1 MINTSK
7 IIAAVLVLVAL
18 ALAGYAWLLSRKPPA
33 PAAVNPSASGAV
45 VGRQS
50 TTQFPIVI
58 AAKPVIAG
66 QKITADALRVEQMS
80 VQPQGAF
87 ADIASA
93 TGRIPVF
100 DLAEGTPLLE
110 TQLVSGL
117 AMRVAEGERAVSVKA
132 DEIMGVGNKVRP
144 GDFVDVFFLL
154 KTDDKEIGRS
164 QARLLLSRKRVLAY
178 GNTSV
183 DGVPPVQDGADG
195 KTQQQ
200 QQRAEQARTVVLAV
214 PVDEVN
220 SLAVSDATGRLVL
233 ALRNPTDLS
242 EPDPKLFAE
251 LPTLLQPLPPKKG
264 EAPRTPL
271 EGIDKAQAGLALV
284 DLSAGGTGT
293 RLRTPVMASVAAAPV
308 QRTRSAPRAA
318 PAATS
323 NQVEVI
329 RGDKRETVSY

>member
-7 IIAAVLVLVAL
+7 IIAAVLVVLAI
-18 ALAGYAWLLSRKPPA
+18 ALAGYAWLLSRKPPPPA
-33 PAAVNPSASGAV
+33 PGGPAVAGATN
-45 VGRQS
+45 GRQ
-50 TTQFPIVI
+50 TTLFPIVI
-58 AAKPVIAG
+58 AAKPMIAG

-80 VQPQGAF
+80 VRPQGAF
-87 ADIASA
+87 TDVASA

-100 DLAEGTPLLE
+100 DLGEGTPLLE

-117 AMRVAEGERAVSVKA
+117 ALRVAEGERAVSVKA

-154 KTDDKEIGRS
+154 KTDGKEIDRS

-178 GNTSV
+178 GNASI
-183 DGVPPVQDGADG
+183 DGVPPVADGTDG

-233 ALRNPTDLS
+233 ALRNPTDMS
-242 EPDPKLFAE
+242 EPDPRLFAE
-251 LPTLLQPLPPKKG
+251 LPTTLQPLPPKKG
-264 EAPRTPL
+264 EPPRAPL
-271 EGIDKAQAGLALV
+271 QGVDKAQAGLALV
-284 DLSAGGTGT
+284 DLSAGGGNTKV
-293 RLRTPVMASVAAAPV
+293 RLPAMASATPGP
-308 QRTRSAPRAA
+308 RTRTAPRAA
-318 PAATS
+318 PAATA